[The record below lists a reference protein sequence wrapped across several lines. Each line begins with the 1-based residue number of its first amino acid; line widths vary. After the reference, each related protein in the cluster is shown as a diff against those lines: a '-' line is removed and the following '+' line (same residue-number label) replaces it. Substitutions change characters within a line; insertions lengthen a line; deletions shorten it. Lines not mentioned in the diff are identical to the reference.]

1 MFSLSDYHYILPA
14 DLIAQEAIHPH
25 HDARMM
31 VIDRDSGKLQSED
44 TFWNIDEH
52 LGDDRVIF
60 FNDSRVVRSRVVL
73 TDIIY
78 TKWDGTSWVLTDG
91 EIFYL
96 STTSDNEFEAL
107 VRPGNKF
114 KIGTVFTIGIYRI
127 EVMGMT
133 ESGRT
138 LQIEWWDITSFLA
151 TYGALPLPPY
161 IEYSTEKEADYQTS
175 FARTDGSVAAPTA
188 SLHFTT
194 ELMERIKTPKE
205 YLTLHVGLGTFKW
218 IATPDIRDYDI
229 HREKI
234 EIELDIFARI
244 ADIKTGNKRVVAMGT
259 TACRT
264 LESLPYLWQSLDQDI
279 HDWFDANTRKYWD
292 CLTKLLKTQDWI
304 HDITVESNSINR
316 YEIPQKQEIRGR
328 EDFSNWAYE
337 WISVPQGYF
346 QCDKVAK
353 GYIEKSL
360 PDNEVRSFSGISFE
374 TSIYITPGY
383 TFHVID
389 DLVTNFHL
397 GESSLLVLVSA
408 FLGYD
413 ATMSIYRYAV
423 EHRYRFYSFGDGMYI
438 RGK

>member
-1 MFSLSDYHYILPA
+1 MFKSQFQALSPKLSSMYSLSDYHYILPA

-44 TFWNIDEH
+44 TFWNIDQH

-73 TDIIY
+73 SDIPY
-78 TKWDGTSWVLTDG
+78 TKWDGTSWVLKDG

-96 STTSDNEFEAL
+96 STTSENEFEAL

-114 KIGTVFTIGIYRI
+114 KIGTVFTIGEYQVSVVEVTEAGRVLRI
-127 EVMGMT
+127 NNWELT
-133 ESGRT
+133 
-138 LQIEWWDITSFLA
+138 IENFLA

-161 IEYSTEKEADYQTS
+161 IEYSAEKEVDYQTS

-188 SLHFTT
+188 SLHFTS

-205 YLTLHVGLGTFKW
+205 YLTLHVGLGTFKG

-244 ADIKTGNKRVVAMGT
+244 ANIKTQNKRIVAVGT
-259 TACRT
+259 TVCRT
-264 LESLPYLWQSLDQDI
+264 LESLPYLWLSIDQDRSNI
-279 HDWFDANTRKYWD
+279 LDANTRNYWNH
-292 CLTKLLKTQDWI
+292 LTETLEKQDWI
-304 HDITVESNSINR
+304 HDIAFDS
-316 YEIPQKQEIRGR
+316 
-328 EDFSNWAYE
+328 
-337 WISVPQGYF
+337 
-346 QCDKVAK
+346 
-353 GYIEKSL
+353 SL
-360 PDNEVRSFSGISFE
+360 WVLSFE

-383 TFHVID
+383 IFRIID

-408 FLGYD
+408 FIGYD
-413 ATMSIYRYAV
+413 ATMRLY
-423 EHRYRFYSFGDGMYI
+423 EHAIENRYRFYSFGDGMYI

>member
-1 MFSLSDYHYILPA
+1 MYLLSDYHYTLPA

-31 VIDRDSGKLQSED
+31 VIDRNSGELQVET
-44 TFWNIDEH
+44 TFWNIDQH

-73 TDIIY
+73 SDIPY
-78 TKWDGTSWVLTDG
+78 TKWDGTSWVLTEG

-107 VRPGNKF
+107 VRPGNRF
-114 KIGTVFTIGIYRI
+114 KIGTVFTIGIYKI
-127 EVMGMT
+127 EVMDMT

-138 LQIEWWDITSFLA
+138 LRIEWWEITSFLA

-161 IEYSTEKEADYQTS
+161 IEYSAEKEADYQTS

-205 YLTLHVGLGTFKW
+205 YLTLHVGLGTFKG

-244 ADIKTGNKRVVAMGT
+244 ANIKTETKRVVAVGT

-264 LESLPYLWQSLDQDI
+264 LESLPYLWQSLDQDA
-279 HDWFDANTRKYWD
+279 HDWFDANTRKYWNS
-292 CLTKLLKTQDWI
+292 LTNNIKNQDWI
-304 HDITVESNSINR
+304 H
-316 YEIPQKQEIRGR
+316 
-328 EDFSNWAYE
+328 
-337 WISVPQGYF
+337 
-346 QCDKVAK
+346 
-353 GYIEKSL
+353 SL
-360 PDNEVRSFSGISFE
+360 KTQNGSISFE

-383 TFHVID
+383 TFHIID

-413 ATMSIYRYAV
+413 ATMAIYEYAV

>member
-1 MFSLSDYHYILPA
+1 MYSLSDYHYILPE
-14 DLIAQEAIHPH
+14 DLIAQDAIHPH

-31 VIDRDSGKLQSED
+31 VIDRNSGKLLSDD
-44 TFWNIDEH
+44 TFWNIDQH

-73 TDIIY
+73 TDIAY
-78 TKWDGTSWVLTDG
+78 TKWDGTSWVLTNG

-96 STTSDNEFEAL
+96 STTSEDEFEAL

-161 IEYSTEKEADYQTS
+161 IEYSAEKEADYQTS

-205 YLTLHVGLGTFKW
+205 YLTLHVGLGTFKG

-234 EIELDIFARI
+234 EIELDIFAKI
-244 ADIKTGNKRVVAMGT
+244 ANIKTENKRVVAVGT

-264 LESLPYLWQSLDQDI
+264 LESLTYLWQSLNQDV

-292 CLTKLLKTQDWI
+292 SLTNEIKKQDWI
-304 HDITVESNSINR
+304 HTMNIKNES
-316 YEIPQKQEIRGR
+316 
-328 EDFSNWAYE
+328 
-337 WISVPQGYF
+337 
-346 QCDKVAK
+346 
-353 GYIEKSL
+353 
-360 PDNEVRSFSGISFE
+360 ISFE

-383 TFHVID
+383 TFHIID

-413 ATMSIYRYAV
+413 ATMAIYEQAV

>member
-1 MFSLSDYHYILPA
+1 MYLLSDYHYTLPA

-31 VIDRDSGKLQSED
+31 VIDRNSGELQVET
-44 TFWNIDEH
+44 TFWNIDQH

-73 TDIIY
+73 SDIPY
-78 TKWDGTSWVLTDG
+78 TKWDGTSWVLTEG

-107 VRPGNKF
+107 VRPGNRF
-114 KIGTVFTIGIYRI
+114 KIGTVFTIGIYKI
-127 EVMGMT
+127 EVMDMT

-138 LQIEWWDITSFLA
+138 LRIEWWEITSFLA

-161 IEYSTEKEADYQTS
+161 IEYSAEKEADYQTS

-205 YLTLHVGLGTFKW
+205 YLTLHVGLGTFKG

-244 ADIKTGNKRVVAMGT
+244 ANIKTQNKRIVAVGT
-259 TACRT
+259 TVCRT
-264 LESLPYLWQSLDQDI
+264 LESLPYLWLSIDQDRSNI
-279 HDWFDANTRKYWD
+279 LDANTRNYWNH
-292 CLTKLLKTQDWI
+292 LTETLEKQDWI
-304 HDITVESNSINR
+304 HDIAFDS
-316 YEIPQKQEIRGR
+316 
-328 EDFSNWAYE
+328 
-337 WISVPQGYF
+337 
-346 QCDKVAK
+346 
-353 GYIEKSL
+353 SL
-360 PDNEVRSFSGISFE
+360 WVLSFE

-383 TFHVID
+383 IFRIID

-408 FLGYD
+408 FIGYD
-413 ATMSIYRYAV
+413 ATMRLY
-423 EHRYRFYSFGDGMYI
+423 EHAIENRYRFYSFGDGMYI